1 MKWNRQNRRQKQII
15 HKRTS
20 HKPHR
25 PIILHRKRNFVFSGF
40 PSFFHNEFR
49 NNWTLCECARVSIM
63 RSIHFAASTRE
74 LKKKNK
80 IRFIYFWF
88 DFFFFVRHQLAT
100 FSQQC
105 PLSVRCTRMHTDRS
119 EHQQNHIEKNRTNSL
134 FWAKQRTACKN
145 VGPFFCATFK
155 LIRCYKLERPQR
167 KIVAIDR
174 KSIILSINAKCD
186 RIIDF
191 CTAAGLGDWLRPHT
205 FIRGLCAVVR
215 LTAVGS
221 VCSDKFQFQWPT
233 CQCITNQH

>member
-1 MKWNRQNRRQKQII
+1 MNLFRIRKRFNEEWNEIGKIEDKSKSYT
-15 HKRTS
+15 KRTS

-25 PIILHRKRNFVFSGF
+25 PTFSIESAISFSLVF
-40 PSFFHNEFR
+40 PSFITMNFV
-49 NNWTLCECARVSIM
+49 TIGLCVNARVS
-63 RSIHFAASTRE
+63 RSWGLFIWRRRQE
-74 LKKKNK
+74 NWNNK
-80 IRFIYFWF
+80 SRFIYFWF
-88 DFFFFVRHQLAT
+88 DFFFFVRHQSTT

-105 PLSVRCTRMHTDRS
+105 SLSVRCTRMHTDRS

-191 CTAAGLGDWLRPHT
+191 CTAAGLGDWLLPHT
-205 FIRGLCAVVR
+205 FIQIMCGCAVDRRRFR
-215 LTAVGS
+215 L
-221 VCSDKFQFQWPT
+221 
-233 CQCITNQH
+233 